1 MKQSEED
8 GITVPIKYNP
18 RLARVFMNSDEAAQ
32 VEAYYKQCADE
43 GTTPEEI
50 KKSKEAMSGLRVI
63 LNNEDRLKRVA
74 RDIVNDYELRLETT
88 NRLQKA
94 MVTCADRKIAYKLY
108 KAIEEIKPE
117 WFKAQR
123 ALNELVMTAD
133 ELSKL
138 HEVPY
143 VNLVCSRGK
152 DDPKYLYE
160 ALGDKEHIK
169 FLDREFKSQKSNFH
183 IAIVVDMWITGFDV
197 PSLTM
202 LYNDKP
208 LSKHTLIQ
216 TISRVNRKYKDKECG
231 IIIDYL
237 GIREEMKKA
246 MKRYGGDVTPQDD
259 LALTHEIFSNELQL
273 LKEMLNS
280 LDFSPFFGSNNLA
293 RLQFIQKAAEYIL
306 ARTVEKKGEVSFKK
320 LFTAHVKRLRS
331 SYNILNP
338 AGELNEEDNKWA
350 QCFMGISSYVQKM
363 TASKNDVATMNKHV
377 EKMVQQAIFSSGVES
392 LLDENSEE
400 ENIFSDEFIKEL
412 DDMKMPFTKF
422 QLLVKLISRAINDYK
437 KTNKVQ
443 AKKFEEMLEKIIDEY
458 NTRDNLVF
466 TNTVAKDTVN
476 AVSDI
481 VDEKVNSLSEKILQL
496 FKSLNADK
504 EKFKEL
510 GISFEEK
517 AFYDVLVDVRDTHGF
532 EYDDERC
539 IELAK
544 KIKLLVDDVTIY
556 ADFANNNNL
565 KSKLSIDLTYLI
577 YKEGYPPQWDQEV
590 FQKVL
595 EQVENYKN
603 HE

>member
-1 MKQSEED
+1 
-8 GITVPIKYNP
+8 
-18 RLARVFMNSDEAAQ
+18 
-32 VEAYYKQCADE
+32 
-43 GTTPEEI
+43 
-50 KKSKEAMSGLRVI
+50 
-63 LNNEDRLKRVA
+63 
-74 RDIVNDYELRLETT
+74 
-88 NRLQKA
+88 
-94 MVTCADRKIAYKLY
+94 
-108 KAIEEIKPE
+108 
-117 WFKAQR
+117 
-123 ALNELVMTAD
+123 
-133 ELSKL
+133 
-138 HEVPY
+138 
-143 VNLVCSRGK
+143 
-152 DDPKYLYE
+152 
-160 ALGDKEHIK
+160 
-169 FLDREFKSQKSNFH
+169 
-183 IAIVVDMWITGFDV
+183 MWITGFDV

-517 AFYDVLVDVRDTHGF
+517 AFYDVLVNVRDTHGF